1 KKRPSL
7 DELLSIADWW
17 ISKGFFV
24 KRIIGILE
32 LNRSTYY
39 DRKSEKKIKV
49 HPKRGRPVPGYSL
62 HKDGHIIP
70 DEQIEEHLM
79 EYDLDDE
86 IGGLGYKK
94 WRSLLIDDHDLIIS
108 KKKVYRLC
116 KELDILKECRKKQTK
131 HPRSIARNRTITAP
145 NQLWQLDIKYG
156 SITGTSYFV
165 FMCCAIDVYDR
176 QIVGIYRG
184 STCRAK
190 DITTMLTKA
199 LIRRKIHFKAGEFE
213 EKLIVR
219 TDNGPQFVSHLFGD
233 FCQYQKI
240 HHERIPNKTP
250 NMNAYIES
258 FHSQIQRECFDRHH
272 FHFYDEAYYYIDR
285 YIDFYNTV
293 RPHGS
298 LKNRSPEKFSQL
310 SLAGEIPIQEVSL

>member
-1 KKRPSL
+1 M
-7 DELLSIADWW
+7 
-17 ISKGFFV
+17 
-24 KRIIGILE
+24 E

-39 DRKSEKKIKV
+39 DRKTEKQVKGLS
-49 HPKRGRPVPGYSL
+49 KRGRPTPGYSV
-62 HKDGHIIP
+62 HKKGHKIP
-70 DEQIEEHLM
+70 DEQIEEYLM
-79 EYDLDDE
+79 EYYLDDE

-94 WRSLLIDDHDLIIS
+94 WTSLLAEHHGLIIN

-116 KELDILKECRKKQTK
+116 KKLDILKESREKQAK
-131 HPRSIARNRTITAP
+131 HPRRLARNRIITAP

-176 QIVGIYRG
+176 SIVGIYRG

-190 DITTMLTKA
+190 DIITMLTKA
-199 LIRRKIHFKAGEFE
+199 LIRRKIHFKPGEFE

-219 TDNGPQFVSHLFGD
+219 SDNGPQFVSHLFGD
-233 FCQYQKI
+233 FCEYQKI

-258 FHSQIQRECFDRHH
+258 FHSQIQRECFNRHS
-272 FHFYDEAYYYIDR
+272 FGFYDEAYYYIDR
-285 YIDFYNTV
+285 YIEFYNAV

-298 LKNRSPEKFSQL
+298 LKNLSPERFSQL
-310 SLAGEIPIQEVSL
+310 SLAGEIPIQEISL